1 MRGIMSDTLS
11 VHISAF
17 NSEIYQEEIAK
28 LFPELK
34 LSISNGRDTHDR
46 LYDCDILI
54 GFGVGLNNEVF
65 DRNKNLKFV
74 LIILVEFRH
83 LFLAVFTPRPNFSV
97 VVGII
102 NEESKLR

>member
-1 MRGIMSDTLS
+1 MLAKALQTVILFSQTMRGIMSDTLS

-65 DRNKNLKFV
+65 DRNKNYAHVFYQNV
-74 LIILVEFRH
+74 YIL
-83 LFLAVFTPRPNFSV
+83 
-97 VVGII
+97 
-102 NEESKLR
+102 